1 MRSAKKNSLAPRLTR
16 RLPAVA
22 GALLMTC
29 IPGAVLAQASGS
41 TREEARP
48 AKLEPGGG
56 AKSAERGP
64 SSREASTQSPPAAAT
79 AGAEKPE
86 ARAEARDAFVDRD
99 GDGIQDGQEHR
110 FRRRGSGARS
120 SENGLGGERRQTRYR
135 GGDGRGGPNG
145 NGPRK

>member
-1 MRSAKKNSLAPRLTR
+1 MHSAKKMNLAPLSTR
-16 RLPAVA
+16 RLSAVA

-29 IPGAVLAQASGS
+29 IPGAALAQGSAS
-41 TREEARP
+41 TREEVEP

-64 SSREASTQSPPAAAT
+64 APREASTQPSPAT
-79 AGAEKPE
+79 ATPGSEKPE
-86 ARAEARDAFVDRD
+86 ASAEAREAFVDRD

-120 SENGLGGERRQTRYR
+120 SESLSGGERRQTRYR

-145 NGPRK
+145 NGPWK

>member
-1 MRSAKKNSLAPRLTR
+1 MPSAKRNSLAPRLTR

-29 IPGAVLAQASGS
+29 IPGAALAQTSGS
-41 TREEARP
+41 TREEAKP
-48 AKLEPGGG
+48 AKLEPAGG

-64 SSREASTQSPPAAAT
+64 APREASTQSPPATDT

-86 ARAEARDAFVDRD
+86 ASAEAGDGFVDRD

-120 SENGLGGERRQTRYR
+120 SESDSGAERRQTRYR